1 MYGKDSSFNSGKLMG
16 QLGRRMGP
24 SRRPKS
30 NRDRSLVIEST
41 VKMGA
46 NLGIS
51 VIATV
56 ALTQLWPQYQS
67 VQTKLRDIQVEVKQT
82 EVRVNQ
88 ARSQF
93 NHNFDA
99 SQTRSIMLEQ
109 SHLSDPNQRRI
120 VILDKDVNE

>member
-1 MYGKDSSFNSGKLMG
+1 MHGKDSSFNSGRLMG
-16 QLGRRMGP
+16 QRGRRLGP
-24 SRRPKS
+24 SRRPSS

-46 NLGIS
+46 NMGLS